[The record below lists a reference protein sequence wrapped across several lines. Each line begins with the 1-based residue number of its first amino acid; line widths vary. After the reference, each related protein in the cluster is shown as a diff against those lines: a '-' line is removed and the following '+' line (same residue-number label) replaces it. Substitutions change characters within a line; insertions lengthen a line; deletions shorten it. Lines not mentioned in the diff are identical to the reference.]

1 MTRRCAVGELHV
13 IRRIEVA
20 SICER
25 IKKRRRVGRTVCA
38 VFHGKEIIPRGAR
51 LRDFGYQDIPD
62 DMWVRVNRREALKV
76 IVHCLTEDLAYGA
89 KVMSAKH
96 ARELGEAFLSNFDED
111 ARFLTNSRY
120 FRDDFRGSAFSWN
133 PISGS
138 AIDTG
143 IVVESGGLAGIL
155 WVEDED

>member
-1 MTRRCAVGELHV
+1 MT
-13 IRRIEVA
+13 
-20 SICER
+20 SICEH
-25 IKKRRRVGRTVCA
+25 IKKRRSVGRTVCA
-38 VFHGKEIIPRGAR
+38 VFHGKEVIPRGAR

-62 DMWVRVNRREALKV
+62 DMWVRVNRGEALKI
-76 IVHCLTEDLAYGA
+76 IVHCLTQDLAYGS
-89 KVMSAKH
+89 KVMSQEQ

-111 ARFLTNSRY
+111 ARFLTNSRH
-120 FRDDFRGSAFSWN
+120 FRDDSRGSAFNWK

-143 IVVESGGLAGIL
+143 IVVDAGGLAGIL